1 MQSTIWKQRLLHAH
15 PMQRLM
21 ATSRIRAMRSSRLHT
36 AGNRE
41 AARRP
46 CEHREQALVRRSH
59 SIDYAVLSPCPRL
72 HLVYR
77 CSCLDGSGCVRAS
90 NLRGTINAESCGWVA
105 STYLRRR
112 ARTNVDQSLL
122 SCVVR
127 KRKRCSQARAY
138 TLLGTAVARNEG
150 SRPEHA
156 RGRCVVHERLAKF
169 AERSRQP
176 RHGPRD
182 PRTSMGLRRRRS
194 RVTV

>member
-72 HLVYR
+72 HLFYR

-138 TLLGTAVARNEG
+138 TYLAGNSGCKKR
-150 SRPEHA
+150 
-156 RGRCVVHERLAKF
+156 RLT
-169 AERSRQP
+169 
-176 RHGPRD
+176 
-182 PRTSMGLRRRRS
+182 PRTCTRPMRCA
-194 RVTV
+194 